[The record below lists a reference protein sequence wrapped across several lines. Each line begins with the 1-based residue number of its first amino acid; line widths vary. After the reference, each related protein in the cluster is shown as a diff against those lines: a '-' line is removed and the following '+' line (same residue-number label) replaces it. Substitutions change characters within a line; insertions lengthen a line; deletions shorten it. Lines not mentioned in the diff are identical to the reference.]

1 MNKSYD
7 VYMCRESESEKL
19 AFMRKRRSELT
30 GLLIA
35 NIIKESD
42 VDSLLDY
49 AWSDY
54 LRNKKETERQL
65 ADAELLRSSPF
76 DMMPSKL
83 EKRGMMKIFKREY
96 FGRFESE
103 K

>member
-7 VYMCRESESEKL
+7 VYMCRCS
-19 AFMRKRRSELT
+19 KR
-30 GLLIA
+30 A
-35 NIIKESD
+35 
-42 VDSLLDY
+42 
-49 AWSDY
+49 
-54 LRNKKETERQL
+54 ETERQL
-65 ADAELLRSSPF
+65 ADDELLRSSPF

-83 EKRGMMKIFKREY
+83 EKRGMMEIFKREY